1 VKYYAYYPGCSM
13 EATAVPVELSI
24 QAIAKPLDMDLSEI
38 EDWTCCGSSPYGSVN
53 KVEAV
58 TIASRI
64 LALAEKTGLDLV
76 TACSSCYI
84 VLSEARSLIKEN
96 AELAATV
103 RDALATVGLEYKGT
117 VHVRHLVE
125 VLFNDIGVE
134 AIAAKV
140 VKPLTGLKVACYYGC
155 QQVRPRYGFDDPEMP
170 QWLDLIAASLGAE
183 PVPFPLK
190 ARCCGS
196 SLIISEED
204 VALQLINKL
213 LTNASENGAQ
223 CIASTTCPLCHTNLD
238 AYQSIVKRRFKANYN
253 LPVLAITQLIGV
265 ALGLDYR
272 ALGLHKNT
280 VSPKDVLA
288 PYKSKLQ
295 EVKT

>member
-13 EATAVPVELSI
+13 EATATPIALSI
-24 QAIAKPLDMDLSEI
+24 QAIAKPLDVELIEI
-38 EDWTCCGSSPYGSVN
+38 EDWTCCGSSPYGGVN
-53 KVEAV
+53 KAEAV
-58 TIASRI
+58 SIAARN

-84 VLSEARSLIKEN
+84 VLSEASSLIKEN
-96 AELAATV
+96 PKLAATV
-103 RDALATVGLEYKGT
+103 KDALAAVGLEYEGI
-117 VHVRHLVE
+117 VRARHLVE
-125 VLFNDIGVE
+125 VLFNDIGTE

-170 QWLDLIAASLGAE
+170 QWLDLMAASLGAE
-183 PVPFPLK
+183 PVSFPLK

-196 SLIISEED
+196 SLVISQED

-238 AYQSIVKRRFKANYN
+238 AYQGVAKSRFKANYN